1 MDKWKGTM
9 MKNRIFFLML
19 ASVTSM
25 FARDVTGK
33 VWVKEN
39 GSQKGIP
46 GMLVSDGYNFATTD
60 EQGEFTLSLDDRAS
74 AVFVQRTDDYT
85 ADVAQFWQFVA
96 DKSRFEFEMTPARKP
111 SLPLTIIHAG
121 DVESDNLDYLEG
133 VRDIMASH
141 PEASLFIMAGDIANR
156 DVKCLE
162 VHRDK
167 VNAATLGIPVVYCCG
182 NHDVDFRGKW
192 AGGSKCPYL
201 HTLGPW
207 WSSFIHG
214 EMLFVIAPIYNSWGA
229 PLLYSMLDF
238 GDYLKKLCA
247 RYPNYGK
254 VLVCHDIPDLVGYKV
269 KSNSGDIDLDAEN
282 FVAII
287 YGHKHMNIAK
297 NYASGRKAYS
307 VATPNKGGS
316 GGFGHSL
323 RLIQLSP
330 NSSTSKIIYWNLKNH
345 LAIASPAGHSVAIS
359 ADGKMQISV
368 AAYNGGDDIVSVMA
382 TIGDE
387 TISLQASGWMAWTGQ
402 ANAVESGICKVV
414 ARAKSG
420 KVIEQQVEFKADT
433 STLKWTAALPGEIAL
448 AEPLLAN
455 GRLYIA
461 LSDDA
466 NSENGGVCAL
476 DPADGKLL
484 WHAKTRYGIRNNI
497 ATDGKLIF
505 AIDTRANIHALDA
518 ATGKQVWKNDS
529 DPNIV
534 SPSAS
539 GIVCENDIVVGG
551 YGRHLRGINAST
563 GEVIWRNTAWQTEE
577 RTPAEDKLCLVGDST
592 VLVIS
597 RLNGLFR
604 HEIKTGKVR
613 WQYKTLFLNGTATV
627 DGQNVFVVGQNNEL
641 IKLSLADGTKISSTR
656 QSNCYNYAGAPV
668 PAPGGL
674 LLVGSGNSGLV
685 AFDKDDLIEKWR
697 FKPGNALVTT
707 ADYVMGKP
715 QAVTATAALDGST
728 AWIPANDGWLY
739 NIALTD
745 GAVLEKINLGA
756 PLLTKCIVA
765 NDTIYIGDMTGRVF
779 ALGK

>member
-1 MDKWKGTM
+1 
-9 MKNRIFFLML
+9 MKKLFLFLML
-19 ASVTSM
+19 GSVTSL
-25 FARDVTGK
+25 FSRDVTGK

-39 GSQKGIP
+39 GAQKGIP

-60 EQGEFTLSLDDRAS
+60 AQGEFKLSLDGRTW
-74 AVFVQRTDDYT
+74 AVFVQRTDEYT
-85 ADVAQFWQFVA
+85 ADVAQFWQLVSG
-96 DKSRFEFEMTPARKP
+96 KSRFEFEMMPARKP
-111 SLPLTIIHAG
+111 SMPLTIIHTG

-141 PEASLFIMAGDIANR
+141 PETSLFILAGDIASQN
-156 DVKCLE
+156 VKCLE

-182 NHDVDFRGKW
+182 NHDTDFRGKW

-214 EMLFVIAPIYNSWGA
+214 EMLFVVAPIYNSWGA

-238 GDYLKKLCA
+238 SDYLKKLCA
-247 RYPNYGK
+247 RYPNHSK

-269 KSNSGDIDLDAEN
+269 KSNSGDIDLDAEK
-282 FVAII
+282 FAAII
-287 YGHKHMNIAK
+287 YAHKHMNIVK
-297 NYASGRKAYS
+297 NFASGRKAYS
-307 VATPNKGGS
+307 VATPNKGSAGA
-316 GGFGHSL
+316 FGHSL
-323 RLIQLSP
+323 RLIRLSP

-345 LAIASPAGHSVAIS
+345 LAVASPAGNSVAMS
-359 ADGKMQISV
+359 SDGKIQISV
-368 AAYNGGDDIVSVMA
+368 VAYNGGDDIVSVNA
-382 TIGDE
+382 TIGGE
-387 TISLQASGWMAWTGQ
+387 TIALQASGWMAWTGQ
-402 ANAVESGICKVV
+402 ANAADSGICKVV
-414 ARAKSG
+414 ATTKCG
-420 KVIEQQVEFKADT
+420 KVLEDEVEFKADA
-433 STLKWTAALPGEIAL
+433 STLKWAAALPGETAL

-461 LSDDA
+461 LSDDVT
-466 NSENGGVCAL
+466 SENGGVCAL

-497 ATDGKLIF
+497 ATDGKRIF

-518 ATGKQVWKNDS
+518 ATGRQVWKNDS

-539 GIVCENDIVVGG
+539 GIVYENGIVVGG

-563 GEVIWRNTAWQTEE
+563 GEVIWRNTAWQIEE
-577 RTPAEDKLCLVGDST
+577 RTPAEDRLCLVGDST

-597 RLNGLFR
+597 RLNGLYR

-613 WQYKTLFLNGTATV
+613 WLYKSLFLNGTATV
-627 DGQNVFVVGQNNEL
+627 DGQNVFVVGNNNEML
-641 IKLSLADGTKISSTR
+641 KLSLADGTKISSTR
-656 QSNCYNYAGAPV
+656 QSNCYNYSGAPV

-685 AFDKDDLIEKWR
+685 AFNKNDLIGKWR

-707 ADYVMGKP
+707 ADYVTGKP
-715 QAVTATAALDGST
+715 PAVTATATLDGNT
-728 AWIPANDGWLY
+728 AWVPANDGCLY
-739 NIALTD
+739 NIALAD
-745 GAVLEKINLGA
+745 GTVLKKINLGA
-756 PLLTKCIVA
+756 PLLTKCVIA
-765 NDTIYIGDMTGRVF
+765 DDTIYISDMTGRVF
-779 ALGK
+779 AIKK